1 MREFEYLE
9 PTSVQEACKMLV
21 DHQDD
26 CRMIA
31 GGTALM
37 LAMRQRML
45 SPAYLIALG
54 KIRKLRGVSYDEKF
68 GLHIG
73 PLTLHAEVAR
83 SKLIGDKFPM
93 LAEMAAHVAN
103 PQVRNQGTIGGN
115 LCYADP
121 ATDPPSCL
129 MALDARVVLEG
140 VGRQRELSIEEFLVD
155 YYTTALEPDEI
166 VTEIRVPPASFTS
179 GRHVRFLRTAA
190 EHRPLVNVA
199 ITVTQAGGVCQGARV
214 VVGAST
220 PVPTRGRRCETF
232 LAGKRVTADVAAEAA
247 HILASDIE
255 PISDMR
261 GAGDYRRKMIEVVS
275 RRSLQDLFD
284 VQNAAED
291 VTL

>member
-9 PTSVQEACKMLV
+9 PASVQEACHMLA

-45 SPAYLIALG
+45 SPAYLISLG
-54 KIRKLRGVSYDEKF
+54 RLRKLRGISYDPQA
-68 GLHIG
+68 GLRVG
-73 PLTLHAEVAR
+73 ALSLHADIAN
-83 SKLIGDKFPM
+83 SKLVREKYPM
-93 LAEMAAHVAN
+93 LSDMASHVAN

-129 MALDARVVLEG
+129 MALDARILLEG
-140 VGRQRELSIEEFLVD
+140 VGRQREVTVEEFLVD
-155 YYTTALEPDEI
+155 YYTTALEPDEV
-166 VTEIRVPPASFTS
+166 VTEIRIPPVKFAA

-199 ITVTQAGGVCQGARV
+199 ITVAKEGNLCRDSRV

-220 PVPTRGRRCETF
+220 PVPTRGVRCEAF
-232 LAGKRVTADVAAEAA
+232 LEGKPFNAEVAAEAA
-247 HILASDIE
+247 DILASEIQ

-261 GAGDYRRKMIEVVS
+261 GAGDYRRQMINVIS
-275 RRSLQDLFD
+275 RRSLEGLF
-284 VQNAAED
+284 ETLD
-291 VTL
+291 VTEAVN

>member
-9 PTSVQEACKMLV
+9 PGSVQEACRMLA

-45 SPAYLIALG
+45 NPSYLVSLG
-54 KIRKLRGVSYDEKF
+54 KLRNLRGISYDQRA
-68 GLHIG
+68 GLCVG
-73 PLTLHAEVAR
+73 ALTLHAEIAN
-83 SKLIGDKFPM
+83 SKLVREKCPM
-93 LAEMAAHVAN
+93 LSEMAAQVAN

-121 ATDPPSCL
+121 ATDPPTCL
-129 MALDARVVLEG
+129 MALDARILLEG
-140 VGRQRELSIEEFLVD
+140 VGRQREVTVEEFLVD
-155 YYTTALEPDEI
+155 YYTTALEHDEV
-166 VTEIRVPPASFTS
+166 VTAIRIPPPNFSA

-199 ITVTQAGGVCQGARV
+199 ITVARDGSLCRDTRV

-220 PVPTRGRRCETF
+220 PVPTRGLRCEAF
-232 LAGKRVTADVAAEAA
+232 LEGKAFTAEIAAEAA
-247 HILASDIE
+247 GILASEIQ

-261 GAGDYRRKMIEVVS
+261 GTDDYRRRMIEVTS
-275 RRSLQDLFD
+275 RRSLQSLFETLET
-284 VQNAAED
+284 AEA
-291 VTL
+291 VN